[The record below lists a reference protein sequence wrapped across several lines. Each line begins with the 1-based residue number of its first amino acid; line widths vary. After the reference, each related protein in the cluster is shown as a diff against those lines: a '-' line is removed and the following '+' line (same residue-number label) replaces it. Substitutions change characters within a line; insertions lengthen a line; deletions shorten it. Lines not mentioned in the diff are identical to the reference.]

1 MYKNILVPIDM
12 AHKEQAGAMI
22 RTAMAIAGDDAKV
35 TLLFV
40 IPEVPPVLGL
50 QVPAG
55 SAEKA
60 KEDAEEQLQELAS
73 SNGAPQTTSVA
84 TAVGKPHHR
93 ILELAERQHVD
104 LIVMASH
111 QPGLA
116 DYLLG
121 SVAANVVRHA
131 KCSVHV
137 MR

>member
-1 MYKNILVPIDM
+1 M

-137 MR
+137 